1 MESTVWNTTTQIV
14 CHKHQN
20 ILEKGPLLVVEGEK
34 GGDLAAELHSGFQI
48 CLNPEP
54 PSHHLGSHVIDETL
68 TACLLSHFL
77 CYMPQIF
84 VIHSGT

>member
-1 MESTVWNTTTQIV
+1 MVITSFLASGKAKSGFIPKQRLMESTVWNTTTQIV

-54 PSHHLGSHVIDETL
+54 PSRVTCDR
-68 TACLLSHFL
+68 
-77 CYMPQIF
+77 
-84 VIHSGT
+84 